1 MRAIH
6 PQRAAL
12 SFGLLLG
19 GFHLLWAALV
29 ALGWAQPLSDF
40 IFRIHFIRPIYVIEP
55 FRAGLALALVAV
67 TTAIGAVVGWS
78 FAVLWNRLHP
88 HHPVREAR

>member
-1 MRAIH
+1 
-6 PQRAAL
+6 
-12 SFGLLLG
+12 
-19 GFHLLWAALV
+19 V

-40 IFRIHFIRPIYVIEP
+40 IFRIHFIRPVYVIEP